1 MRSAVNLVLT
11 GMPGCGKST
20 IGALVAKLLDRSF
33 VDTDALVVR
42 KAAMSIPEIFER
54 FGEAR
59 FRELERQVAEELS
72 TCFELVIATGGGT
85 IVQEGSP
92 EIFRRNGVICYLR
105 RPLDLLQTA
114 HGRPLSQTKAAVK
127 KLYELR
133 REKYERASDFTVDN
147 ADAAPAAV
155 ARLVVDEFER
165 HTKCG
170 P

>member
-1 MRSAVNLVLT
+1 MPPSANLVIT

-20 IGALVAKLLDRSF
+20 IGALAAKLLDRRF
-33 VDTDALVVR
+33 VDTDQLVVD
-42 KAAMSIPEIFER
+42 KAAMSIPVIFER

-72 TCFELVIATGGGT
+72 ASSELVIATGGGT

-114 HGRPLSQTKAAVK
+114 HGRPLSQTRAAVE
-127 KLYELR
+127 KLYEQR
-133 REKYERASDFTVDN
+133 RERYERAADFTVDN
-147 ADAAPAAV
+147 VGAAPEAV
-155 ARLVVDEFER
+155 ARLVVDEFSR
-165 HTKCG
+165 RIKCG

>member
-1 MRSAVNLVLT
+1 MTPAANLVLT

-20 IGALVAKLLDRSF
+20 IGALAAKLLDRRF

-42 KAAMSIPEIFER
+42 KAEMSIPEIFER

-59 FRELERQVAEELS
+59 FREFERQVAEELS
-72 TCFELVIATGGGT
+72 ASSSLVIATGGGT
-85 IVQEGSP
+85 IVQEGAP

-114 HGRPLSQTKAAVK
+114 HGRPLSQTRAAVE
-127 KLYELR
+127 KLYEQR
-133 REKYERASDFTVDN
+133 REKYERAADFTVDN
-147 ADAAPAAV
+147 VDAPPAAV

-165 HTKCG
+165 RIKCG
-170 P
+170 Q

>member
-1 MRSAVNLVLT
+1 MDPAANLVLT

-20 IGALVAKLLDRSF
+20 IGALVAKLLGRRF
-33 VDTDALVVR
+33 VDTDKLVVD

-72 TCFELVIATGGGT
+72 ASSDLVIATGGGT
-85 IVQEGSP
+85 IVQEGAP

-114 HGRPLSQTKAAVK
+114 HGRPLSQTRAAVE
-127 KLYELR
+127 KLYEQR
-133 REKYERASDFTVDN
+133 REKYERAADFTIDN
-147 ADAAPAAV
+147 ADAAPQAV
-155 ARLVVDEFER
+155 ARLVVDEFTR
-165 HTKCG
+165 LVKCG
-170 P
+170 L

>member
-1 MRSAVNLVLT
+1 MDPAANLVLT

-20 IGALVAKLLDRSF
+20 IGALAAKLLDRRF

-72 TCFELVIATGGGT
+72 SCSELVIATGGGT
-85 IVQEGSP
+85 IVQEGAP

-114 HGRPLSQTKAAVK
+114 HGRPLSQTRAAVE

-133 REKYERASDFTVDN
+133 REKYERAADYTIDN
-147 ADAAPAAV
+147 VAAAPEAV

-165 HTKCG
+165 RIKCG

>member
-1 MRSAVNLVLT
+1 MTPAANLVLT

-20 IGALVAKLLDRSF
+20 IGALAAKLLDRRF

-72 TCFELVIATGGGT
+72 ASSELVIATGGGT
-85 IVQEGSP
+85 IVQEGAP

-105 RPLDLLQTA
+105 RPLELLQTA
-114 HGRPLSQTKAAVK
+114 HGRPLSQDRAAVE

-133 REKYERASDFTVDN
+133 REKYECAADFTVDN
-147 ADAAPAAV
+147 VGAAPKAV
-155 ARLVVDEFER
+155 AKQVVDEFER
-165 HTKCG
+165 RIQCE

>member
-1 MRSAVNLVLT
+1 MDPSANLVLT

-20 IGALVAKLLDRSF
+20 IGALAAKLLARSF
-33 VDTDALVVR
+33 VDTDKLVVA
-42 KAAMSIPEIFER
+42 KAAISIPEIFER

-72 TCFELVIATGGGT
+72 ACSGLVIATGGGT
-85 IVQEGSP
+85 IVQNGAP

-133 REKYERASDFTVDN
+133 REKYERAADFTIDN
-147 ADAAPAAV
+147 VGAAPEAV
-155 ARLVVDEFER
+155 ARLVVDGFER
-165 HTKCG
+165 RIKCG
-170 P
+170 L

>member
-1 MRSAVNLVLT
+1 MGPAANLVLT

-33 VDTDALVVR
+33 VDTDAIVVR

-72 TCFELVIATGGGT
+72 ACSGLVIATGGGT
-85 IVQEGSP
+85 IVQEGAP

-105 RPLDLLQTA
+105 RPLELLQTA
-114 HGRPLSQTKAAVK
+114 HGRPLSQTRAAVE
-127 KLYELR
+127 KLYEQR
-133 REKYERASDFTVDN
+133 RERYERAADFTVDN
-147 ADAAPAAV
+147 ADAAPAEV
-155 ARLVVDEFER
+155 ARLVVDEFTR
-165 HTKCG
+165 LVKCE